1 MLYTQYVTCA
11 YIHMHAYAYINNWW
25 RDHEFGGV
33 GERKGKGGSDVNAES
48 CMKFSKNYIKRSRI
62 KKSIKMKSSTY
73 DENIHANNKQPNL
86 FFYFHTVES

>member
-1 MLYTQYVTCA
+1 
-11 YIHMHAYAYINNWW
+11 
-25 RDHEFGGV
+25 
-33 GERKGKGGSDVNAES
+33 
-48 CMKFSKNYIKRSRI
+48 MKFSKNYIKRSQI

>member
-1 MLYTQYVTCA
+1 M
-11 YIHMHAYAYINNWW
+11 HMHISIIDEETMNL
-25 RDHEFGGV
+25 
-33 GERKGKGGSDVNAES
+33 GELEKGKGGSDVNAES